1 MKPGLRWIYRGA
13 FPVRRFDMLADLER
27 LSLDA
32 RPVPFRELDG
42 AARHRR
48 ARWTAGLYLRTDF
61 WAPITSGGS
70 YGHTCY
76 VAKELRGVTEHFVC
90 LLAQPFTLLDD
101 FGVRQVVMDAPTTII
116 NEDAIVSAT
125 AHYYPIVKT
134 ACRGAA
140 AGVHLRAPLS
150 RQLRRRAR

>member
-42 AARHRR
+42 PPNASRKVD
-48 ARWTAGLYLRTDF
+48 AGLYLRTDF

-76 VAKELRGVTEHFVC
+76 VAKELSARHRSASSVC
-90 LLAQPFTLLDD
+90 W
-101 FGVRQVVMDAPTTII
+101 RSRSSCSTT
-116 NEDAIVSAT
+116 S
-125 AHYYPIVKT
+125 
-134 ACRGAA
+134 ACR
-140 AGVHLRAPLS
+140 RW
-150 RQLRRRAR
+150 